1 MIKLEELKALR
12 TKIISTIMKYLFTVL
27 SFMIFSNCSMGEEVS
42 KLPIKNGV
50 ILTQERVAEFELD
63 VIRISPVQ
71 ERLDKVAAVSCI
83 VVGSALLVLSSSSTQ
98 SFGGRPS
105 SSGLELTL
113 YNSTVAFGLGGA
125 ALIVYGIHLLDPGN
139 PSKD

>member
-1 MIKLEELKALR
+1 
-12 TKIISTIMKYLFTVL
+12 MKYLFTVL

>member
-1 MIKLEELKALR
+1 
-12 TKIISTIMKYLFTVL
+12 MKYLFTVL
-27 SFMIFSNCSMGEEVS
+27 SFIIFSNYSMGEEVS

>member
-1 MIKLEELKALR
+1 
-12 TKIISTIMKYLFTVL
+12 MKYLFTVL
-27 SFMIFSNCSMGEEVS
+27 SFMIFSNYSMGEEVS

-50 ILTQERVAEFELD
+50 ILTQERAAEFELD

>member
-1 MIKLEELKALR
+1 MKFLI
-12 TKIISTIMKYLFTVL
+12 TIL
-27 SFMIFSNCSMGEEVS
+27 SIVIFSNYSVGEEIS
-42 KLPIKNGV
+42 KLPTKKGV
-50 ILTQERVAEFELD
+50 ILTQEREAEFNLT
-63 VIRISPVQ
+63 IIKTLPVQ

-83 VVGSALLVLSSSSTQ
+83 VVGSALLFLSNSRTD

-105 SSGLELTL
+105 SAGLELTL

-125 ALIVYGIHLLDPGN
+125 ALIVYGIHLLDPGD

>member
-1 MIKLEELKALR
+1 
-12 TKIISTIMKYLFTVL
+12 
-27 SFMIFSNCSMGEEVS
+27 MIFSNYSMGEEVS

-63 VIRISPVQ
+63 LIGISPVQ

>member
-1 MIKLEELKALR
+1 
-12 TKIISTIMKYLFTVL
+12 MKFLFTIL
-27 SFMIFSNCSMGEEVS
+27 SIMIFSNYSVGEELS

-50 ILTQERVAEFELD
+50 ILTQDREAELD
-63 VIRISPVQ
+63 LTMLRPLQVQ
-71 ERLDKVAAVSCI
+71 ERLDKVAAISCI
-83 VVGSALLVLSSSSTQ
+83 VVGSALLFLSNSRTD

-125 ALIVYGIHLLDPGN
+125 ALIVYGIHLLDPGD
-139 PSKD
+139 SSTD

>member
-27 SFMIFSNCSMGEEVS
+27 SFMIFSNYSMGEEVS